1 MKLSFSTRGWRELPW
16 AEQIRDAS
24 ELRFQGIEVY
34 NLHRVTSLT
43 ERGGAF
49 HKFSRNE
56 TLRNLREH
64 DLVIP
69 CFDTCIDLSDPA
81 EDLQPAFELTETA
94 ACIWLYAEAG
104 QSAEK
109 IACNMAEEF
118 EVDIQTARRAV
129 SAFFNLLVDRGMA
142 IETDSC

>member
-1 MKLSFSTRGWRELPW
+1 MRIKTNCDFKYRKIAGKHYL
-16 AEQIRDAS
+16 
-24 ELRFQGIEVY
+24 
-34 NLHRVTSLT
+34 
-43 ERGGAF
+43 
-49 HKFSRNE
+49 
-56 TLRNLREH
+56 
-64 DLVIP
+64 IP
-69 CFDTCIDLSDPA
+69 CAGAA
-81 EDLQPAFELTETA
+81 ERSKIPVELTETA